1 MREKEKGGFE
11 APPPFTPAPLP
22 FKISAEPFYPLPVLQ
37 WKESPEPRE
46 VGKRALLHSDL
57 FGIAPNPRKSK
68 GEGKREKG
76 GKKRGKRP

>member
-1 MREKEKGGFE
+1 
-11 APPPFTPAPLP
+11 
-22 FKISAEPFYPLPVLQ
+22 
-37 WKESPEPRE
+37 